1 MMVKTVQ
8 KPKWFTSERH
18 KEAVSHVEAVLYE
31 YPEDKYS
38 YAEFIKWLGDDNY
51 KIDSR
56 EAPIPGQRWG
66 RMVWYVKLKTVSG
79 DFVDVNPGEYIV
91 KLDSGKFIILQAETY
106 KALFEDSGT
115 QVKNDYVISWATGPT
130 EETIDTDNRVELTRT
145 DTSGAINWLSD
156 KSESTEEKDY
166 YSNIADF

>member
-1 MMVKTVQ
+1 
-8 KPKWFTSERH
+8 
-18 KEAVSHVEAVLYE
+18 
-31 YPEDKYS
+31 
-38 YAEFIKWLGDDNY
+38 
-51 KIDSR
+51 
-56 EAPIPGQRWG
+56 
-66 RMVWYVKLKTVSG
+66 MVWYVKLKTVSG

-91 KLDSGKFIILQAETY
+91 KLDSGKFITLPAETY
-106 KALFEDSGT
+106 KVLFEDSGT

-166 YSNIADF
+166 YSHIAEF

>member
-1 MMVKTVQ
+1 MVKTVQ
-8 KPKWFTSERH
+8 KPKWFTSERR

-56 EAPIPGQRWG
+56 EAPRPGQRWG
-66 RMVWYVKLKTVSG
+66 RMVWCIKLKTVSG

-115 QVKNDYVISWATGPT
+115 QVKNDYVISWATGPI
-130 EETIDTDNRVELTRT
+130 EEILDTDNRVELTRT
-145 DTSGAINWLSD
+145 DTSGVINWLSD
-156 KSESTEEKDY
+156 KSDSTEEKDF
-166 YSNIADF
+166 YSSIADC

>member
-1 MMVKTVQ
+1 MVKTVQ

-38 YAEFIKWLGDDNY
+38 YIEFIKWLGDDNY

-56 EAPIPGQRWG
+56 EAPIPGRRWG

-79 DFVDVNPGEYIV
+79 NFVDVKPGEYIV
-91 KLDSGKFIILQAETY
+91 KLDSGKFITLPAETY

-130 EETIDTDNRVELTRT
+130 EETIDTDN
-145 DTSGAINWLSD
+145 
-156 KSESTEEKDY
+156 
-166 YSNIADF
+166 